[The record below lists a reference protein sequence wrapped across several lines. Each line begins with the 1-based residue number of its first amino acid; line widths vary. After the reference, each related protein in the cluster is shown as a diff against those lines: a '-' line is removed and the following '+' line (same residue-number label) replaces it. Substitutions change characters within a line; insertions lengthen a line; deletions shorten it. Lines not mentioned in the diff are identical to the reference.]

1 MVEKG
6 TGLLVIISLLH
17 TEKAL
22 KCFVSFFKKKK
33 KKPISASE
41 AKVNPS
47 ADSAGMRFRAQGAL
61 RRAHPGTTCSQPVGI
76 QVRSTDG
83 RSLNFYIIKPNQ
95 TPETNTYFT
104 FWLKILSNVL
114 V

>member
-6 TGLLVIISLLH
+6 TGLLVIISLVH

-22 KCFVSFFKKKK
+22 KCFVSFLKKK

-47 ADSAGMRFRAQGAL
+47 ADSAGTRFEL
-61 RRAHPGTTCSQPVGI
+61 RELSAEHIPVPPVHNQSGS
-76 QVRSTDG
+76 RYG
-83 RSLNFYIIKPNQ
+83 RQ
-95 TPETNTYFT
+95 TADR
-104 FWLKILSNVL
+104 
-114 V
+114 

>member
-22 KCFVSFFKKKK
+22 KCVVSFLKKK

-47 ADSAGMRFRAQGAL
+47 ADSAGMHFRAQGAR
-61 RRAHPGTTCSQPVGI
+61 RRAHPGTTCLQPVGI
-76 QVRSTDG
+76 QVRSTEG
-83 RSLNFYIIKPNQ
+83 RSLNFYIIKPN
-95 TPETNTYFT
+95 
-104 FWLKILSNVL
+104 
-114 V
+114 